1 MDQNEIVG
9 KKLDSLIELTQNLLA
24 LELAKNGVP
33 MAEIGKR
40 LHVATATVVKMLRGV
55 KRETPK

>member
-33 MAEIGKR
+33 VAEIAKR